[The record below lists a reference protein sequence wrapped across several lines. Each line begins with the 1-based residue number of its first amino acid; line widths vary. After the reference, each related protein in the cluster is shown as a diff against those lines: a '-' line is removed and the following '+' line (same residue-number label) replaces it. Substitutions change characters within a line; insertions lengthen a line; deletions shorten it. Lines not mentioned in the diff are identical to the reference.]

1 MTVPM
6 KKTSRRILV
15 YAVAGFLVWRVSLC
29 LGIIRAIPI
38 EWVDY
43 RNGYTRNSDF
53 GIMPDGDVRCPLCL
67 GHVAALYGG
76 IVEDYRRDGLRTR
89 AGDPVWRWEGCVL
102 DAFWE
107 CDRCGKKFNS
117 DGKAILRLPGMLK
130 RLLHGEDH

>member
-1 MTVPM
+1 MTNR
-6 KKTSRRILV
+6 KKTAGRILG
-15 YAVAGFLVWRVSLC
+15 AVFICFIMWRVSLC
-29 LGIIRAIPI
+29 LGIVRTIPR

-43 RNGYTRNSDF
+43 RNGYTRNSDP

-76 IVEDYRRDGLRTR
+76 IAEDYRRDGLRTR

-107 CDRCGKKFNS
+107 CDRCGKKFNA
-117 DGKAILRLPGMLK
+117 DGKAILRLPDMLK
-130 RLLHGEDH
+130 RLLHGEDY